1 MIRDLHVYSCISRIG
16 ESMARVGNQVRPR
29 TVGRSAFAIPLALC
43 TIILLT
49 SCNPATLGTTTAP
62 ADIDV
67 LDKVRSLDILPRE
80 AQNVNT
86 VQNSGGERGRAA
98 VFEGTEITE
107 IPDARVERSAS
118 GNGYDLNFENT
129 PVATVAKVVLGDI
142 LNTGYAIDPRVQGTV
157 SLVSVRPVPKSDIV
171 FVLENALRLSGVV
184 LVRDSAGYRLTPLGD
199 AVGTGRV
206 DAASANPEPGYGVS
220 VVPLQYV
227 SAPTILKLMDSFAT
241 KPGSVRADAT
251 RNLLL
256 IQGTG
261 AERRTA
267 VETAM
272 SFDVDWMR
280 GQSVGIYPVSNSAP
294 EPIITELEKIMD
306 SGESGLSQSVVK
318 FQPIARLNAILVVSR
333 KPALL
338 HTAASWIR
346 RLDHADTARNSVHVY
361 RVKYGEARQIA
372 RVLTDMF
379 IGGSSASSLDNPDN
393 QLAPGS
399 GSYATSSGG
408 LLSSNLNPSSP
419 ASSFASRG
427 VSGTTPGGVQG
438 FGQSQ
443 PASGSLSATGAPGAP
458 GGADGRGAGGAGG
471 GTGQPLLQGV
481 RITPDV
487 VNNTLLIYADQ
498 GNYRIIEA
506 TLQQVD
512 QPQLQ
517 VAIDATIAEVTLNN
531 ELTYG
536 VQAFLQSKGF
546 GLPPD
551 RGSILNTQ
559 SIVAPNT
566 AAVTANTTTAN
577 GAASVAGTVTNAFI
591 NRAFPGFNFL
601 IGSEA
606 QPAAILDALHTF
618 TSVKVLSNP
627 SLVVINNQVATLQVG
642 DVVPISTGSANV
654 LNSATATS
662 NTIVNTIDYRNTGI
676 ILRVSPRINV
686 NGNVRLDVEQE
697 ISNVSPQTAAS
708 LTPTVSERRVKSSI
722 SVATGQTVLLA
733 GLISEQQNGTRN
745 GIPLLD
751 EIPGLGDA
759 FGHQNKKGTRTEL
772 IIFIR
777 PQIIR
782 DGTDAHHIAE
792 ELRSKLRGSVG
803 ASTDDLRVHTTH

>member
-1 MIRDLHVYSCISRIG
+1 MALCVISLLASCNS
-16 ESMARVGNQVRPR
+16 A
-29 TVGRSAFAIPLALC
+29 TVGTA
-43 TIILLT
+43 
-49 SCNPATLGTTTAP
+49 TAP

-67 LDKVRSLDILPRE
+67 LDKVRSLDILPRQAE
-80 AQNVNT
+80 TTSSAQPNT
-86 VQNSGGERGRAA
+86 GQRGRAA

-107 IPDARVERSAS
+107 VADARVDRAAT

-142 LNTGYAIDPRVQGTV
+142 LNTGYTIDPRVQGTV

-206 DAASANPEPGYGVS
+206 DANAANPEPGYGVS

-227 SAPTILKLMDSFAT
+227 GAQTVLKLMDSFAT

-280 GQSVGIYPVSNSAP
+280 GQSVGIYPLSSSAP
-294 EPIITELEKIMD
+294 EPIIAELEKIMD

-318 FQPIARLNAILVVSR
+318 FQPVSRLNAILVVSR

-338 HTAASWIR
+338 HTAATWIR

-361 RVKYGEARQIA
+361 RVKYGDARQIA
-372 RVLTDMF
+372 RVLTEMF
-379 IGGSSASSLDNPDN
+379 IGGSSASLDSADN

-399 GSYATSSGG
+399 GSSSTSSADR
-408 LLSSNLNPSSP
+408 LSLNTQP
-419 ASSFASRG
+419 ASPTGGFGSRQQ
-427 VSGTTPGGVQG
+427 SGISPGGVAG
-438 FGQSQ
+438 FGQPQ
-443 PASGSLSATGAPGAP
+443 AASANPSA
-458 GGADGRGAGGAGG
+458 AGGALDVRGG
-471 GTGQPLLQGV
+471 GGGNGQPLLQGV
-481 RITPDV
+481 RITADV
-487 VNNTLLIYADQ
+487 VNNSLLIYADQ
-498 GNYRIIEA
+498 ANYRIIES

-517 VAIDATIAEVTLNN
+517 VAIDATIAEVTLTN

-546 GLPPD
+546 GFPPD

-559 SIVAPNT
+559 SGSGPTT
-566 AAVTANTTTAN
+566 AAAAGTAATTATTAATTTAS
-577 GAASVAGTVTNAFI
+577 AAGTVTSAFI

-601 IGSEA
+601 LGSEA

-642 DVVPISTGSANV
+642 DSVPVSTGSATV
-654 LNSATATS
+654 LTTS
-662 NTIVNTIDYRNTGI
+662 NTVVNTIDYRNTGI
-676 ILRVSPRINV
+676 ILRVSPRINI
-686 NGNVRLDVEQE
+686 NGNVRLDIEQE
-697 ISNVSPQTAAS
+697 ISNVSPTTAAS
-708 LTPTVSERRVKSSI
+708 LTPTVSERKVKSSI
-722 SVATGQTVLLA
+722 SVAAGQTVLLA
-733 GLISEQQNGTRN
+733 GLIQEQQSGSRS

-751 EIPGLGDA
+751 EIQGLGDV
-759 FGHQNKKGTRTEL
+759 FSHQDKTGTRTEL

-803 ASTDDLRVHTTH
+803 ASTDDLRVRTTR

>member
-1 MIRDLHVYSCISRIG
+1 M
-16 ESMARVGNQVRPR
+16 MRVGNQVRSR
-29 TVGRSAFAIPLALC
+29 TAVRSVVAIAMALC
-43 TIILLT
+43 VVNLLT
-49 SCNPATLGTTTAP
+49 SCNSATLGTTTAP

-67 LDKVRSLDILPRE
+67 LDKVRSLDILPRQ
-80 AQNVNT
+80 AQTVNAT
-86 VQNSGGERGRAA
+86 PSNAGERARPA
-98 VFEGTEITE
+98 VFQGTEITE
-107 IPDARVERSAS
+107 IPDARVERAPS

-206 DAASANPEPGYGVS
+206 DSAAANPEPGYGVS

-227 SAPTILKLMDSFAT
+227 SAQTILKLLDSFAT
-241 KPGSVRADAT
+241 KPGSIRADST

-261 AERRTA
+261 AERLSA
-267 VETAM
+267 VETVM

-280 GQSVGIYPVSNSAP
+280 GQSIGIYPVSNSAP
-294 EPIITELEKIMD
+294 EPIISELEKIMD
-306 SGESGLSQSVVK
+306 SGESGLSQNVVK
-318 FQPIARLNAILVVSR
+318 FQLVSRLNAILVVSR

-338 HTAASWIR
+338 QTAASWIR

-372 RVLTDMF
+372 RVLTEMF
-379 IGGSSASSLDNPDN
+379 IGGSSASVDSADN

-399 GSYATSSGG
+399 GSYSTSSSDRLSLNTQPTSPTGG
-408 LLSSNLNPSSP
+408 
-419 ASSFASRG
+419 FGSRPQ
-427 VSGTTPGGVQG
+427 SGISPGGVPG

-443 PASGSLSATGAPGAP
+443 VASGNLSTAGAGDA
-458 GGADGRGAGGAGG
+458 RGAGGGAGGTAGGTGG

-498 GNYRIIEA
+498 GNYKIIEA

-517 VAIDATIAEVTLNN
+517 VAIDATIAEVTLTN

-536 VQAFLQSKGF
+536 VQAFLKSKGF

-551 RGSILNTQ
+551 KGSLLNTQ
-559 SIVAPNT
+559 ATQAPTT
-566 AAVTANTTTAN
+566 AAAAAATTATTTA
-577 GAASVAGTVTNAFI
+577 ASTAGTVTNAFI

-606 QPAAILDALHTF
+606 SPTAILDALHTV

-627 SLVVINNQVATLQVG
+627 SLVVINNQAATLQVG
-642 DVVPISTGSANV
+642 DVVPVSTGSATV
-654 LNSATATS
+654 LTTS
-662 NTIVNTIDYRNTGI
+662 NTVVNTIDYRNTGI

-686 NGNVRLDVEQE
+686 NGNVRLEVEQE
-697 ISNVSPQTAAS
+697 ISNVSPQTATS

-733 GLISEQQNGTRN
+733 GLISEQQNGTRS

-759 FGHQNKKGTRTEL
+759 FSNQTKKGTRTEL

-782 DGTDAHHIAE
+782 DGTDAHHVAE

-803 ASTDDLRVHTTH
+803 ASTDDLRVHTTR

>member
-1 MIRDLHVYSCISRIG
+1 MVRI
-16 ESMARVGNQVRPR
+16 GNQVRSR
-29 TVGRSAFAIPLALC
+29 TAVRRVFAIAMALC
-43 TIILLT
+43 AFDLLT
-49 SCNPATLGTTTAP
+49 SCNTTTVGTTTAP

-67 LDKVRSLDILPRE
+67 LDKVRSLDILPRQAE
-80 AQNVNT
+80 TVNST
-86 VQNSGGERGRAA
+86 QSNAGERSRAA
-98 VFEGTEITE
+98 VFEGTAITE
-107 IPDARVERSAS
+107 VADARVDRAAT

-142 LNTGYAIDPRVQGTV
+142 LNTGYTIDPRVQGTV

-171 FVLENALRLSGVV
+171 FVLENALRLSGIV

-206 DAASANPEPGYGVS
+206 DADAANPEPGYGVS

-227 SAPTILKLMDSFAT
+227 GAQTVLKLMDSFAT
-241 KPGSVRADAT
+241 KPGSVRADST

-280 GQSVGIYPVSNSAP
+280 GQSIGIYPLSNSAP
-294 EPIITELEKIMD
+294 EPIISELEKIMD

-318 FQPIARLNAILVVSR
+318 FQPVSRLNAILVVSR

-338 HTAASWIR
+338 HTAATWIR

-361 RVKYGEARQIA
+361 RVKYGDARQIA
-372 RVLTDMF
+372 KVLTEMF
-379 IGGSSASSLDNPDN
+379 IGGSSGSLDNADS

-399 GSYATSSGG
+399 GSSSTSSADR
-408 LLSSNLNPSSP
+408 LSSNGNSSS
-419 ASSFASRG
+419 ASSGFAPRPG
-427 VSGTTPGGVQG
+427 SGTTPGGTPG
-438 FGQSQ
+438 FGQPQ
-443 PASGSLSATGAPGAP
+443 AASVSPSA
-458 GGADGRGAGGAGG
+458 AGGALDARGG
-471 GTGQPLLQGV
+471 GGGGGGGNGQPLLQGV
-481 RITPDV
+481 RITADL
-487 VNNTLLIYADQ
+487 VNNSLLIYADQ
-498 GNYRIIEA
+498 ANYRIIES

-517 VAIDATIAEVTLNN
+517 VAIDATIAEVTLTN
-531 ELTYG
+531 ELSYG

-546 GLPPD
+546 GFPPD

-559 SIVAPNT
+559 SASGPTT
-566 AAVTANTTTAN
+566 AAAAAAAASTATTTTATTT
-577 GAASVAGTVTNAFI
+577 AAAAGTVTSAFI

-601 IGSEA
+601 LGSEA

-642 DVVPISTGSANV
+642 DSVPVSTGSATV
-654 LNSATATS
+654 LTTS
-662 NTIVNTIDYRNTGI
+662 NTVVNTIDYRNTGI

-686 NGNVRLDVEQE
+686 NGNVRLDIEQE
-697 ISNVSPQTAAS
+697 ISNVSPTTAAS
-708 LTPTVSERRVKSSI
+708 LTPTVSERKVKSSI
-722 SVATGQTVLLA
+722 SVAAGQTVLLA
-733 GLISEQQNGTRN
+733 GLIQEQQNGTRN

-759 FGHQNKKGTRTEL
+759 FGHQDKTGTRTEL

-782 DGTDAHHIAE
+782 DGNDAHHIAE

-803 ASTDDLRVHTTH
+803 ASTDDLRVRTTR

>member
-1 MIRDLHVYSCISRIG
+1 MVRVSDQGRSRTAARSALAIAMAFGAATLLVSCNS
-16 ESMARVGNQVRPR
+16 A
-29 TVGRSAFAIPLALC
+29 TVG
-43 TIILLT
+43 
-49 SCNPATLGTTTAP
+49 TTAP

-67 LDKVRSLDILPRE
+67 LDKVRSLDILPRQ
-80 AQNVNT
+80 AQPVSA
-86 VQNSGGERGRAA
+86 VQSNAGERGRAA
-98 VFEGTEITE
+98 VFEGAEISE
-107 IPDARVERSAS
+107 VADVRVDRAAS

-142 LNTGYAIDPRVQGTV
+142 LNTGYTIDPRVQGTV

-206 DAASANPEPGYGVS
+206 DSAAANPEPGYGVS

-227 SAPTILKLMDSFAT
+227 SAQTILKLMDSFAT
-241 KPGSVRADAT
+241 KPGSVRADTT

-267 VETAM
+267 VETVM

-280 GQSVGIYPVSNSAP
+280 GQSIGIYPVSNSAP
-294 EPIITELEKIMD
+294 EPIISELEKIMD

-318 FQPIARLNAILVVSR
+318 FQPISRLNAILVVSR

-338 HTAASWIR
+338 HTALTWIR

-379 IGGSSASSLDNPDN
+379 VGGSSASLDSLDN

-399 GSYATSSGG
+399 GSTSTSSTDR
-408 LLSSNLNPSSP
+408 LSLNANSGSQTSGFGPRP
-419 ASSFASRG
+419 Q
-427 VSGTTPGGVQG
+427 SGTSGGG
-438 FGQSQ
+438 PSAFGQSQ
-443 PASGSLSATGAPGAP
+443 SP
-458 GGADGRGAGGAGG
+458 AGGPPGTPGTSALDSRSTGG
-471 GTGQPLLQGV
+471 GGQPVLQGV
-481 RITPDV
+481 RITPDII
-487 VNNTLLIYADQ
+487 NNTLLIYADQ
-498 GNYRIIEA
+498 ANYRIIEA

-517 VAIDATIAEVTLNN
+517 VAIDATIAEVTLTN
-531 ELTYG
+531 ELSYG
-536 VQAFLQSKGF
+536 VQAFLTSKGL
-546 GLPPD
+546 GLRPD
-551 RGSILNTQ
+551 QGSILNTQ
-559 SIVAPNT
+559 STSAPAAATT
-566 AAVTANTTTAN
+566 AATTTGTTAAT
-577 GAASVAGTVTNAFI
+577 GAATAAGTVTNAFI

-601 IGSEA
+601 LGQEA
-606 QPAAILDALHTF
+606 QPAAILDALHTV

-642 DVVPISTGSANV
+642 DVVPVSTGSATV
-654 LNSATATS
+654 LTTS
-662 NTIVNTIDYRNTGI
+662 NTVVNTIDYRNTGI

-686 NGNVRLDVEQE
+686 NGNVRLEVEQE
-697 ISNVSPQTAAS
+697 ISNVSPATAAS

-751 EIPGLGDA
+751 EIQGLGDA
-759 FGHQNKKGTRTEL
+759 FSHQDKKGTRTEL

-782 DGTDAHHIAE
+782 DGTDAHHVAE

-803 ASTDDLRVHTTH
+803 ASTDDLVVHTTR

>member
-1 MIRDLHVYSCISRIG
+1 M
-16 ESMARVGNQVRPR
+16 MRVGNQVRSR
-29 TVGRSAFAIPLALC
+29 TAVRSAFAIAMALC
-43 TIILLT
+43 VVNLLT

-67 LDKVRSLDILPRE
+67 LDKVRSLDILPRQ
-80 AQNVNT
+80 AQPVNAASA
-86 VQNSGGERGRAA
+86 NAGERGRSAE
-98 VFEGTEITE
+98 FQGTEITE
-107 IPDARVERSAS
+107 VPDARVERAS
-118 GNGYDLNFENT
+118 SGTGYDLNFENT

-142 LNTGYAIDPRVQGTV
+142 LNTGYSIDPRVQGTV

-206 DAASANPEPGYGVS
+206 DSAAANPEPGYGVS

-227 SAPTILKLMDSFAT
+227 SAQTILKLMDSFAT
-241 KPGSVRADAT
+241 KPGSIRADST

-261 AERRTA
+261 AERLSA
-267 VETAM
+267 VETVM

-294 EPIITELEKIMD
+294 EPIISELEKIMD
-306 SGESGLSQSVVK
+306 SGESGLSQNVVK
-318 FQPIARLNAILVVSR
+318 FQPMSRLNAILVVSR

-372 RVLTDMF
+372 RVLTEMF
-379 IGGSSASSLDNPDN
+379 VGGSSTSLDGADS

-399 GSYATSSGG
+399 GSSSTSSGDR
-408 LLSSNLNPSSP
+408 LLSSNINPSSP
-419 ASSFASRG
+419 TSSFGSRSQ
-427 VSGTTPGGVQG
+427 SGTGTGAGGLPG

-443 PASGSLSATGAPGAP
+443 PASGSLSAAGVPGAS
-458 GGADGRGAGGAGG
+458 DGRSGGG

-487 VNNTLLIYADQ
+487 VNNSLLIYADQ

-512 QPQLQ
+512 KPQLQ
-517 VAIDATIAEVTLNN
+517 VAIDATIAEVTLTN

-559 SIVAPNT
+559 SSVAGGTT
-566 AAVTANTTTAN
+566 AAVTANTTTTN

-591 NRAFPGFNFL
+591 NRALPGFNFL
-601 IGSEA
+601 IGSNA

-697 ISNVSPQTAAS
+697 ISNVQPTTAAS

-733 GLISEQQNGTRN
+733 GLIQEQQNGSRN

-759 FGHQNKKGTRTEL
+759 FGHQTKKGTRTEL

-782 DGTDAHHIAE
+782 DGTDASHVAE

-803 ASTDDLRVHTTH
+803 ASTDDLRIHTTH